1 MIFGSSL
8 HYRRSR
14 YHAFKFDG
22 ERSSALDLAHGR
34 LVLMSAFFVLFYTVL
49 AIRAFDLSVIQALP
63 QDADTGAAQEWPQA
77 QAEVSGE
84 GLPHGRVMRADIT
97 DRNGVLLATTLK
109 TASLYA
115 DAQLISDAKSTAEGL
130 ITIFPEL
137 SYGAV
142 FQKLQSGKRFIWI
155 KRNITPDE
163 EYAVLELGQPGLQF
177 RREER
182 RFYPQGALAAH
193 LVGYTDVDARGLAGV
208 ERSFDNY
215 LNEGRSLSLTIDIRL
230 QHALRREIRRAVE
243 EFSASSASGVIM
255 DVKTGEI
262 LAGVSLPDFDPH
274 DPGRASKE
282 ALFSHLTQGAY
293 ELGSVFKIF
302 STAALFE
309 SRNVPMSTTFDAR
322 EPLKRGRYTI
332 RDYHAKE
339 RILTLPEVFMYSSNI
354 GSAMMG
360 EAVGTEALKAFYE
373 DLGLLT
379 PLELEIRETAHPI
392 VPSPWRDINALT
404 ASYGHGVA
412 TTPVQLVSAVSS
424 IVNGGLLVKPSVV
437 LHDTLQKSAEA
448 PHIRVVSERTAEKMR
463 ELLRLVVTDGTGS
476 NADVKG
482 YQVGGKTGTA
492 EKLVNGRYDRTKRM
506 SSFVG
511 VFPMDAPRYAV
522 FVLVDEPQGNA
533 RSFGYATGGWVAAP
547 AVART
552 IVSMASILGL
562 PPEAPS
568 RADPASPLKQ
578 YISTAGDR

>member
-1 MIFGSSL
+1 V
-8 HYRRSR
+8 
-14 YHAFKFDG
+14 K
-22 ERSSALDLAHGR
+22 
-34 LVLMSAFFVLFYTVL
+34 
-49 AIRAFDLSVIQALP
+49 
-63 QDADTGAAQEWPQA
+63 
-77 QAEVSGE
+77 
-84 GLPHGRVMRADIT
+84 
-97 DRNGVLLATTLK
+97 
-109 TASLYA
+109 
-115 DAQLISDAKSTAEGL
+115 
-130 ITIFPEL
+130 
-137 SYGAV
+137 
-142 FQKLQSGKRFIWI
+142 
-155 KRNITPDE
+155 
-163 EYAVLELGQPGLQF
+163 
-177 RREER
+177 
-182 RFYPQGALAAH
+182 
-193 LVGYTDVDARGLAGV
+193 
-208 ERSFDNY
+208 
-215 LNEGRSLSLTIDIRL
+215 
-230 QHALRREIRRAVE
+230 RAVE

-274 DPGRASKE
+274 DPGGAPKE

-293 ELGSVFKIF
+293 ELGSVFKVF

-309 SRNVPMSTTFDAR
+309 SRNVPMGTMFDAR

-332 RDYHAKE
+332 NDYHAKD

-360 EAVGTEALKAFYE
+360 EAVGTDALKAFYE

-412 TTPVQLVSAVSS
+412 TTPVQLVTAVSS

-437 LHDTLQKSAEA
+437 LHDATAQTPDSSA
-448 PHIRVVSERTAEKMR
+448 HIRVVSERTAEKMR

-476 NADVKG
+476 KADVKG

-522 FVLVDEPQGNA
+522 FVIVDEPKGNKD
-533 RSFGYATGGWVAAP
+533 SFGYATGGWVAAP

-552 IVSMASILGL
+552 VVSMAAILGL
-562 PPEAPS
+562 PPESPS
-568 RADPASPLKQ
+568 RLDPASPLKQ
-578 YISTAGDR
+578 YISTAGD